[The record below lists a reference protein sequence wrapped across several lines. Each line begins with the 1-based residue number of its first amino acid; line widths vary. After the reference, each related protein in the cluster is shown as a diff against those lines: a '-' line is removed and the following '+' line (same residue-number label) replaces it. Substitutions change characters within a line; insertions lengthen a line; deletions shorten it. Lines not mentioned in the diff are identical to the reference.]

1 MFFPRC
7 CFRSVIALATS
18 LLRSVAFRTDPT
30 ARRPAIVRSR
40 FGHAVDVTGKWFV
53 GGRWPVVRPPAPSDR
68 RADRASLSSLVS
80 AASLDLMTVP
90 LPKTHRQSRPGLSL
104 PLARGATAQA
114 LVSVRRVVSAR
125 AMVDVAPDLARRGRS
140 VTSRRRPWST
150 CSSICLIEEVED
162 APAPMF
168 RRAATPTPPGHPHE
182 VRPTVVEPRG
192 RYMSCRSISRMP
204 CPRTGTVPLAAPDMP
219 LPLTSPARADASLP
233 KRASRQPRRT

>member
-1 MFFPRC
+1 MRLPWTATFFPRC

-125 AMVDVAPDLARRGRS
+125 AMVDVAPDLARRRKS
-140 VTSRRRPWST
+140 VTSRRRRGLHAPRSA
-150 CSSICLIEEVED
+150 SSRRSRTPGSNVQESRHAD
-162 APAPMF
+162 SPGPPARGPADR
-168 RRAATPTPPGHPHE
+168 RRAT
-182 VRPTVVEPRG
+182 RPNT
-192 RYMSCRSISRMP
+192 
-204 CPRTGTVPLAAPDMP
+204 
-219 LPLTSPARADASLP
+219 
-233 KRASRQPRRT
+233 